1 MHSRLPKTVPSI
13 RIMVNLPPLTLKSIL
28 IYMVL
33 HPRSVVLNLAYTF
46 RLLGELHK
54 HLDSVSKSIWRR
66 GAGREWD
73 PGSDHFLSF
82 PQ

>member
-1 MHSRLPKTVPSI
+1 
-13 RIMVNLPPLTLKSIL
+13 MVNLPPLTLKSIL
-28 IYMVL
+28 IYTVL

-46 RLLGELHK
+46 GLLGELHK
-54 HLDSVSKSIWRR
+54 HLDSVSKSIWR
-66 GAGREWD
+66 GVGWGWD